1 MKLKDLKPGTRFQ
14 RTQDQSSV
22 PTTFVFRG
30 LVWGI
35 GSWSLDDDPD
45 RTQTLAL
52 VSVVFEDGTVSEKRH
67 PTSPE
72 TTVIEVQ

>member
-14 RTQDQSSV
+14 RAEEQSSV
-22 PTTFVFRG
+22 PTTYVFRG

-35 GSWSLDDDPD
+35 GSWSMDDEA
-45 RTQTLAL
+45 LAL
-52 VSVVFEDGTVSEKRH
+52 VSVVLEDGTVSEKRH